1 MNILVLNWRDIRH
14 PEAGGAEVHF
24 HELFER
30 LVARGHTVY
39 LLTTR
44 YPGSTPLEEINGV
57 TVYRWGHTLTFNWEA
72 PVFIRYLK
80 KRHRFDV
87 IIDDVNKIPFF
98 TPKWYPSENC
108 GVFFHHLFGRTVFE
122 LAAPPLA
129 AYVLLLEKLSPWGY
143 RGVPCCTVSKSTADE
158 LVHHGFERHNITVIE
173 NSVDTDIYK
182 PAHSI
187 KKDENLI
194 LYAGRLKR
202 YKNVSAL
209 LTAVKMLRDSNLPV
223 RLAIAGSGDDESR
236 LRAQAGELG
245 LSEHVRFVGFVD
257 RGAQVDL
264 YRRAS
269 VYVNPSYKEGWGITN
284 IEANA
289 CGTAVVANDAPGLR
303 DSVIN
308 DKTGL
313 LYKTN
318 NVESM
323 ADAIRTLITTPRKR
337 KMLEK
342 GGREWAQTFSWA
354 GSADKVEKWLKQ
366 IPGVNA
372 R

>member
-44 YPGSTPLEEINGV
+44 YPGSTSREMINGI
-57 TVYRWGHTLTFNWEA
+57 TIYRWGHTYSFNWEA
-72 PVFIRYLK
+72 PLFVRKLK
-80 KRHRFDV
+80 KRHRIDV
-87 IIDDVNKIPFF
+87 IVDDVNKIPFF
-98 TPKWYPSENC
+98 TPKWYPSEDC
-108 GVFFHHLFGRTVFE
+108 GVFFHHLFGKTVFE

-158 LVHHGFERHNITVIE
+158 LVHHGFDGNKITVIE
-173 NSVDTDIYK
+173 NSVDTDTYK
-182 PAHSI
+182 PASGV

-194 LYAGRLKR
+194 LYAGRLKK

-223 RLAIAGSGDDESR
+223 HLAIAGSGDDESR
-236 LRAQAGELG
+236 LREHALELG
-245 LSEHVRFVGFVD
+245 LSEHVRFMGFVD
-257 RGAQVDL
+257 RDVQVNL
-264 YRRAS
+264 YRRAA
-269 VYVNPSYKEGWGITN
+269 VYVNPSLKEGWGITN

-303 DSVIN
+303 DSVVHE
-308 DKTGL
+308 KTGL
-313 LYKTN
+313 LYRTN
-318 NVESM
+318 NVKSLVES
-323 ADAIRTLITTPRKR
+323 IRSLITTPRKR
-337 KMLEK
+337 EMLEK
-342 GGREWAQTFSWA
+342 GGREWAQTFSWDSSA
-354 GSADKVEKWLKQ
+354 GKVEEWLRQ
-366 IPGVNA
+366 IPGKNA